1 MLLWLSSVCSTPKWD
16 ILATDVAVYFDSKL
30 RKLKLQTYQS
40 VGPAKNRE
48 KLPGN
53 AENRKSGVWR
63 EEKYP
68 SLVENAAEMKS
79 GPHLA
84 ISISRMTK
92 TPAGFMCYF

>member
-1 MLLWLSSVCSTPKWD
+1 M
-16 ILATDVAVYFDSKL
+16 AVYFDSKL

-40 VGPAKNRE
+40 VSPAKNRE

-53 AENRKSGVWR
+53 AENRESGVWR
-63 EEKYP
+63 EGKYP

-92 TPAGFMCYF
+92 TPASFMCYF